1 MKCGLNIRSQEE
13 NSRFDDV
20 SRLLSLGGGGAKKRG
35 SRGAMGARGRRSKG
49 S

>member
-20 SRLLSLGGGGAKKRG
+20 SRLLTLEGGGTKESRG
-35 SRGAMGARGRRSKG
+35 SGVAMGATG
-49 S
+49 